1 MPLPYSPD
9 FQTVT
14 EHHDDAAL
22 SAVWARRLN
31 EHDWQNF
38 DLVLFSY
45 HGLPIRQ
52 VIGASQQSACARSSQ
67 CANCSCLEVWNEANR
82 LCYQASCMNTSR
94 RIAQELG
101 LPEDRWRMS
110 FQSRLGRR
118 WLQPYTIDLVRQ
130 LPKEGIE
137 KVLVAQPSFAVDCLE
152 TIHEGGTLLRE
163 EFIQAGGREWQL
175 VACPNDEPG
184 WVADLSTKFGRM
196 FEYNR

>member
-1 MPLPYSPD
+1 MRQERPSQIVHFPLYPQYATSTSLSVIERVQSAVDALPYSPD

-110 FQSRLGRR
+110 FQSSLGHTSS
-118 WLQPYTIDLVRQ
+118 WLLN
-130 LPKEGIE
+130 K
-137 KVLVAQPSFAVDCLE
+137 
-152 TIHEGGTLLRE
+152 
-163 EFIQAGGREWQL
+163 
-175 VACPNDEPG
+175 
-184 WVADLSTKFGRM
+184 
-196 FEYNR
+196 